1 MTTWQLPEDSLTAVW
16 WLLDDYLA
24 VAWRFSDNWWLP
36 DSCLKIPWQLFDDCL
51 MATWQ
56 LPEDSLT
63 TARYCLTA
71 TWRPSGN
78 CLTKA
83 SSRKYLADFAF
94 QSWIF
99 DNRFNSK
106 EHHWKNTSSQSSQEQ
121 TYRTEKARFCEYS
134 QVTSVEF
141 NRKWH
146 STYSCK
152 IFCSYEKVNSVRF
165 VK

>member
-1 MTTWQLPEDSLTAVW
+1 MTSWKLPGHSLTTSWWFLDDWQLFDDCLMTTWQLPEDSLTTIC
-16 WLLDDYLA
+16 
-24 VAWRFSDNWWLP
+24 WLP
-36 DSCLKIPWQLFDDCL
+36 DSFLDIRWQVPDYCQMTAWQLTDDCV
-51 MATWQ
+51 
-56 LPEDSLT
+56 T
-63 TARYCLTA
+63 TAWQKL
-71 TWRPSGN
+71 
-78 CLTKA
+78 KV
-83 SSRKYLADFAF
+83 ADFAF

-99 DNRFNSK
+99 DNRTNSK

-141 NRKWH
+141 NRECH